1 MQAGAFAAYEHL
13 ASPLAVACRKHL
25 AAAGSKV
32 QARAEA
38 CLAER
43 G

>member
-25 AAAGSKV
+25 AALFGLEWWL
-32 QARAEA
+32 RRRFGY
-38 CLAER
+38 L
-43 G
+43 